1 MYDKVEKIINEWD
14 PIDLFPLAPKD
25 EYSQEIKKIV
35 NILKDK
41 SSINEEKLANTLKM
55 IFVESFGEDMFFRDN
70 ESDIAEKLLNI
81 EYIK

>member
-14 PIDLFPLAPKD
+14 PIELFPMAPKD

-41 SSINEEKLANTLKM
+41 SSLDKEKLANSLKM
-55 IFVESFGEDMFFRDN
+55 IFVESFGKDMFFRDN
-70 ESDIAEKLLNI
+70 ESNIAEKLLNI
-81 EYIK
+81 E

>member
-14 PIDLFPLAPKD
+14 PIELFPMGPKD

-41 SSINEEKLANTLKM
+41 SSLDKEKLANSLKM
-55 IFVESFGEDMFFRDN
+55 IFVESFGKDMFFRDN
-70 ESDIAEKLLNI
+70 ESNIAEKLLNI
-81 EYIK
+81 E